1 MLGIKKYWREIVI
14 AILIGLILA
23 LLNSNGNLSVENAK
37 LEGLVRVNESVSN
50 LYISQIQ
57 DRDKKIKV
65 YLTRID
71 SMDRVISSFE
81 SRVVYINKE
90 RDVKLS
96 SVSKYS
102 VSQSAEYFKSRYKT
116 QDVKVSSE
124 YVMIKDTVSKMC
136 ISDLVSGDYARAEL
150 KITKSVVGELKLQ
163 SRMKDTV
170 ISELEMNMKT
180 LEQVV
185 SIKDS
190 TISLK
195 DQIIGNTQKQLKK
208 ESRKKTFYKIATIA
222 TMAAGGYLLVR

>member
-1 MLGIKKYWREIVI
+1 MLGIQKFWREIII
-14 AILIGLILA
+14 AILVGLIIA

-37 LEGLVRVNESVSN
+37 LEGLVMVNESVSN
-50 LYISQIQ
+50 LYMSQIH

-65 YLTRID
+65 YITKID
-71 SMDRVISSFE
+71 SMNRVISSSE

-90 RDVKLS
+90 RDGKLS

-116 QDVKVSSE
+116 QDVKVSSD

-150 KITKSVVGELKLQ
+150 KITKSVVGDLKLQ
-163 SRMKDTV
+163 SRIKDTV
-170 ISELEMNMKT
+170 ISELEMNRKT
-180 LEQVV
+180 LDQVV

-208 ESRKKTFYKIATIA
+208 EKRNKTLYKITTVA
-222 TMAAGGYLLVR
+222 TMAAGGYLLIR

>member
-1 MLGIKKYWREIVI
+1 MLGIQKFWREIII
-14 AILIGLILA
+14 AILVGLIIA
-23 LLNSNGNLSVENAK
+23 LLNNNGNLSTENAK
-37 LEGLVRVNESVSN
+37 LEGLVMVNESVSN
-50 LYISQIQ
+50 LYMSQIN

-65 YLTRID
+65 YLTMID
-71 SMDRVISSFE
+71 SMDRVISSSE

-90 RDVKLS
+90 RDGKLS

-116 QDVKVSSE
+116 QDVKVSSD
-124 YVMIKDTVSKMC
+124 YLMIKDTVSKMC

-150 KITKSVVGELKLQ
+150 KITKSVVGDLKLQ
-163 SRMKDTV
+163 SRIKDTV
-170 ISELEMNMKT
+170 ISELDMNRKT
-180 LEQVV
+180 LEQIV

-208 ESRKKTFYKIATIA
+208 EKRNKTFYKIATIA

>member
-1 MLGIKKYWREIVI
+1 MWIAAKYWREMSMMIMAVVI
-14 AILIGLILA
+14 IILLKTNDEA
-23 LLNSNGNLSVENAK
+23 SVENTR
-37 LEGLVRVNESVSN
+37 LEGLVMVNESVSD
-50 LYISQIQ
+50 LYMSQIH

-71 SMDRVISSFE
+71 SMNTVISSSE

-90 RDVKLS
+90 RDGKLS

-102 VSQSAEYFKSRYKT
+102 VAQSAEYFKSRYKT
-116 QDVKVSSE
+116 QDVKVSSD

-150 KITKSVVGELKLQ
+150 KITRVVLGDVKLQ

-170 ISELEMNMKT
+170 ISELDMNRKT

-185 SIKDS
+185 IIKDS

-208 ESRKKTFYKIATIA
+208 EKRNKTLYKITTVAA
-222 TMAAGGYLLVR
+222 MAAGGYLLIR

>member
-1 MLGIKKYWREIVI
+1 MLGIQKFWREIVI
-14 AILIGLILA
+14 AILVGLILA
-23 LLNSNGNLSVENAK
+23 LLNSNGNLSTENAK
-37 LEGLVRVNESVSN
+37 LEGLVMVNESVSD
-50 LYISQIQ
+50 LYMSQIH

-65 YLTRID
+65 YITRID
-71 SMDRVISSFE
+71 SMDRVISSSE

-90 RDVKLS
+90 RDGKLS
-96 SVSKYS
+96 DVSKYS
-102 VSQSAEYFKSRYKT
+102 VTQSAEYFKGRYKT
-116 QDVKVSSE
+116 KDVKVSSD
-124 YVMIKDTVSKMC
+124 YVMVKDTVSKMC

-150 KITKSVVGELKLQ
+150 KITRVVLGDVKLQ

-170 ISELEMNMKT
+170 ISELDMNRKT

-208 ESRKKTFYKIATIA
+208 EKRNKTLYKITTVAA
-222 TMAAGGYLLVR
+222 MAAGGYLLIR

>member
-1 MLGIKKYWREIVI
+1 MLGIQKFWREIII
-14 AILIGLILA
+14 AILVGLILA
-23 LLNSNGNLSVENAK
+23 LLNSNGNLSTENAK
-37 LEGLVRVNESVSN
+37 LEGLVMVNESVSD
-50 LYISQIQ
+50 LYMSQIQ

-65 YLTRID
+65 YLTKID
-71 SMDRVISSFE
+71 SMDSVISSSE

-102 VSQSAEYFKSRYKT
+102 VAQSADYFKSRYKT
-116 QDVKVSSE
+116 QDVKVSSD

-150 KITKSVVGELKLQ
+150 KITKSVVGDLKFQ

-170 ISELEMNMKT
+170 ISELDMNRKT
-180 LEQVV
+180 LEQIVN
-185 SIKDS
+185 IKDS

-208 ESRKKTFYKIATIA
+208 EKRNKTFYKIATIA

>member
-1 MLGIKKYWREIVI
+1 MWIAAKYWREMSMMIMAVVI
-14 AILIGLILA
+14 IILLKTNDEA
-23 LLNSNGNLSVENAK
+23 SVENTR
-37 LEGLVRVNESVSN
+37 LEGLVMVNESVSD
-50 LYISQIQ
+50 LYMSQIH

-71 SMDRVISSFE
+71 SMNTVISSSE

-90 RDVKLS
+90 RDGKLS

-102 VSQSAEYFKSRYKT
+102 VAQSAEYFKSRYKT
-116 QDVKVSSE
+116 QDVKVSSD

-150 KITKSVVGELKLQ
+150 KITRVVLGDVKLQ

-170 ISELEMNMKT
+170 ISELDMNRKT

-208 ESRKKTFYKIATIA
+208 EKRNKTLYKITTVAA
-222 TMAAGGYLLVR
+222 MAAGGYLLIR

>member
-1 MLGIKKYWREIVI
+1 MLGIQKFWREIII
-14 AILIGLILA
+14 AILVGLILA
-23 LLNSNGNLSVENAK
+23 LLNSNGNLSTENAR
-37 LEGLVRVNESVSN
+37 LDGLVMVNESVSD
-50 LYISQIQ
+50 LYMSQIH

-71 SMDRVISSFE
+71 SMDMVIASSE

-90 RDVKLS
+90 RDGKLS

-102 VSQSAEYFKSRYKT
+102 VAQSSEYFKSRYKT
-116 QDVKVSSE
+116 QDVKVSSD
-124 YVMIKDTVSKMC
+124 YLMIKDTVSKMC

-150 KITKSVVGELKLQ
+150 KITRVVLGDVKLQ

-170 ISELEMNMKT
+170 ISELDMNRKT

-208 ESRKKTFYKIATIA
+208 EKRNKTLYKITTVAA
-222 TMAAGGYLLVR
+222 MAAGGYLLIR

>member
-1 MLGIKKYWREIVI
+1 MWIVAKYWREMSMMIMAVVI
-14 AILIGLILA
+14 AM
-23 LLNSNGNLSVENAK
+23 LLRTNDEAYIENK
-37 LEGLVRVNESVSN
+37 RLEGLVMVNESVSN
-50 LYISQIQ
+50 LYMSQIH

-65 YLTRID
+65 YLTKID
-71 SMDRVISSFE
+71 SMDRVISSSE

-90 RDVKLS
+90 RDGKLS

-102 VSQSAEYFKSRYKT
+102 VAQSADYFKSRYKT
-116 QDVKVSSE
+116 QDVKVSSD
-124 YVMIKDTVSKMC
+124 YLMIKDTVSKMC

-150 KITKSVVGELKLQ
+150 KITKYVVGDLKLQ

-170 ISELEMNMKT
+170 ISDLDMNRKT
-180 LEQVV
+180 LEQIL

-208 ESRKKTFYKIATIA
+208 EKRNKTFYKIATIA

>member
-1 MLGIKKYWREIVI
+1 MLGIQKFWREIII
-14 AILIGLILA
+14 AILVGLIIA
-23 LLNSNGNLSVENAK
+23 LLNNNGNLSIENAK
-37 LEGLVRVNESVSN
+37 LDGLVRVNKNMSD
-50 LYISQIQ
+50 LYMEEVH
-57 DRDKKIKV
+57 DRYKKIVRYITK
-65 YLTRID
+65 ID
-71 SMDRVISSFE
+71 SMEKVVSSSE

-102 VSQSAEYFKSRYKT
+102 VAQSAEYFKSRYKT
-116 QDVKVSSE
+116 QDVKVNSD
-124 YVMIKDTVSKMC
+124 YLMIKDTISKLC
-136 ISDLVSGDYARAEL
+136 IKDLVSGDYARAEL
-150 KITKSVVGELKLQ
+150 KITKSVVNNLKLQ

-170 ISELEMNMKT
+170 ISDIEMNRKT
-180 LEQVV
+180 LEQVI

-222 TMAAGGYLLVR
+222 SMAAGGYLLVR

>member
-1 MLGIKKYWREIVI
+1 MLGVQRFWREIVI
-14 AILIGLILA
+14 AMLVGLIIA
-23 LLNSNGNLSVENAK
+23 LLNNNDNLSIENAK
-37 LEGLVRVNESVSN
+37 LDGLVRVNQSVSD
-50 LYISQIQ
+50 LYMSQIH
-57 DRDKKIKV
+57 DRDKKIAV
-65 YLTRID
+65 YITMID
-71 SMDRVISSFE
+71 SMDRVISSSE
-81 SRVVYINKE
+81 TRIVYINK
-90 RDVKLS
+90 DKDKKLS
-96 SVSKYS
+96 DVSKYS
-102 VSQSAEYFKSRYKT
+102 VAQSAEYFKSRYKT
-116 QDVKVSSE
+116 QDVKVSSD

-150 KITKSVVGELKLQ
+150 KITKSVVGDLKLQ

-170 ISELEMNMKT
+170 ISDLEINRKT

>member
-1 MLGIKKYWREIVI
+1 MLGIQKFWREIII
-14 AILIGLILA
+14 AILVGLIIA

-37 LEGLVRVNESVSN
+37 LEGLVMVNESVSN
-50 LYISQIQ
+50 LYMSQIH

-65 YLTRID
+65 YITKID
-71 SMDRVISSFE
+71 SMNRVISSSE

-90 RDVKLS
+90 RDGKLS

-116 QDVKVSSE
+116 QDVKVSSD

-150 KITKSVVGELKLQ
+150 KITKSVVGDLKLQ
-163 SRMKDTV
+163 SRIKDTV
-170 ISELEMNMKT
+170 ISELEMNRKT

-208 ESRKKTFYKIATIA
+208 EKRNKTLYKITTVAA
-222 TMAAGGYLLVR
+222 MAAGGYLLIR

>member
-1 MLGIKKYWREIVI
+1 MLGIQKFWREIII
-14 AILIGLILA
+14 AILVGLIIA
-23 LLNSNGNLSVENAK
+23 LLNNNGNLSTENAK
-37 LEGLVRVNESVSN
+37 LEGLVMVNESVSN
-50 LYISQIQ
+50 LYMSQIN

-71 SMDRVISSFE
+71 SMDRVIASSE

-90 RDVKLS
+90 RDGRLS

-102 VSQSAEYFKSRYKT
+102 VAQSAEYFKSRYNT
-116 QDVKVSSE
+116 QDVKVSSD

-150 KITKSVVGELKLQ
+150 KITKSVVGDLKLQ

-170 ISELEMNMKT
+170 ISELEMNRKT
-180 LEQVV
+180 LDQIV

-208 ESRKKTFYKIATIA
+208 EKRNKTLYKITTVAA
-222 TMAAGGYLLVR
+222 MAAGGYLLIR